1 MGPDRGAGQGPV
13 ALVQPARY
21 GDTLLRGVVQSGHL
35 VFESEFFTLEAA
47 EHRLIGQRTVHFVID
62 LSLEMGMLA
71 T

>member
-21 GDTLLRGVVQSGHL
+21 GDTLLGGVVEPGHL
-35 VFESEFFTLEAA
+35 VFEAEFFALETA
-47 EHRLIGQRTVHFVID
+47 EYRLIGQRTVHFVID
-62 LSLEMGMLA
+62 LSLEVSMLA